1 MILPRVKQRRSRQS
15 AWALLVVIGK
25 YQVVED
31 LKTSNEGEKVPR
43 FFCVRNRTFPSGT
56 TQLFINENRRSR
68 MGYNAVRKIM
78 KKTIVLATILCLIA
92 IVGCKKDHY
101 YYIDVRSDNA
111 ACSVIGSGTYKE
123 GSSIVISAQPANG
136 YVFKKW
142 NDGNTQDSRYITV
155 WGDATY
161 TAYFE
166 YQNSN
171 ISAPTGVTAS
181 IFEDED
187 CVFVYVKWN
196 SVSNAVKYNIY
207 YSQTSNGSYSNIG
220 SVTSNYCY
228 ITNPNT
234 HNYVKVTAVN
244 SNGTESNMSNYAYC
258 YYNGGGGGGGTTVP
272 NAPTGVTATNV
283 GTSSSPQIEISWN
296 TVSNATSY
304 KVYRSSSASGTYSL
318 LGSTSSTYKYDNNPM
333 SGYNYYKVK
342 AVNSAGESSYS
353 SYAYYNNTG
362 GGGTTVPNAPT
373 GVTATNVGTSSS
385 PQIEISWNSVS
396 NATSYKVY
404 RSSSA
409 SGTYS
414 LLGSTSS
421 TYKYDNNPMSGYNYY
436 KVKAVNSAGESSY
449 SSYAY
454 FNNTGG
460 GGGGS
465 SYEPCPPTVS
475 VSGTS
480 SQTVSWA
487 PATGYGCGTATS
499 YEVYHRDP
507 CNGGTYELMTTTTS
521 TSYHVSS
528 SNVHPGINRYAVR
541 AVNNNGYATNYG
553 YSSSVSLSKP
563 SSFSV
568 QKAGDY
574 LNFEW
579 SMVPKATGYQIY
591 ICCTTASG
599 TYTIFDQITDVN
611 TEALL
616 AYYPASS
623 GTTRYFKIR
632 AYFDCDGVG
641 GPIYS
646 DFTTYKVVHF

>member
-1 MILPRVKQRRSRQS
+1 MK
-15 AWALLVVIGK
+15 AKKCHA
-25 YQVVED
+25 
-31 LKTSNEGEKVPR
+31 
-43 FFCVRNRTFPSGT
+43 FFVCITLHLIFRHIII
-56 TQLFINENRRSR
+56 QLFKNRWCR
-68 MGYNAVRKIM
+68 MEYNTAIVVLM
-78 KKTIVLATILCLIA
+78 KKTIFLATILCLIA
-92 IVGCKKDHY
+92 IVGCKKEHY

-111 ACSVIGSGTYKE
+111 ACSVTGSGTYKE

-136 YVFKKW
+136 YIFKKW
-142 NDGNTQDSRYITV
+142 NDGNTQDSRYISV

-161 TAYFE
+161 IAYFE
-166 YQNSN
+166 EQNTN

-181 IFEDED
+181 IYEDED
-187 CVFVYVKWN
+187 GVFVYVKWN

-207 YSQTSNGSYSNIG
+207 YSQTSSGSYSNIG
-220 SVTSNYCY
+220 NVTSNYCY

-296 TVSNATSY
+296 SVSNATSY

-318 LGSTSSTYKYDNNPM
+318 LGSTSSTYQYDNNPM

-362 GGGTTVPNAPT
+362 GGGGTTVPNAPT
-373 GVTATNVGTSSS
+373 GVTATNVGTSTS

-454 FNNTGG
+454 YNNTGG
-460 GGGGS
+460 GGGGT
-465 SYEPCPPTVS
+465 SYSPCPPTVS

-480 SQTVSWA
+480 TQTVTWTVPTS
-487 PATGYGCGTATS
+487 YGCGTPTS
-499 YEVYHRDP
+499 FEVYKYAP
-507 CNGGTYELMTTTTS
+507 CSSTWELKTTTTS
-521 TSYHVSS
+521 HTYNCSS
-528 SNVHPGINRYAVR
+528 SNIHPGYNKYIVKAINSQGSAQSTM
-541 AVNNNGYATNYG
+541 AISTL
-553 YSSSVSLSKP
+553 VSLAKP

-568 QKAGDY
+568 QKLSGGYIKFTWTA
-574 LNFEW
+574 
-579 SMVPKATGYQIY
+579 VPKATGYQIFEHY
-591 ICCTTASG
+591 SATG
-599 TYTIFDQITDVN
+599 NYTILDQVSDGST
-611 TEALL
+611 TTLTL
-616 AYYPASS
+616 YYPASS
-623 GTTRYFKIR
+623 GSTQYFKIR

-646 DFTTYKVVHF
+646 DLTSYQVVHF